1 MICPCK
7 NCVSKGCGEAHDACE
22 KYKAWKHARALAAAR
37 RDAEGRAIGRD
48 IPLHVSRF
56 FPRFHMQDRP
66 ATDVARVYRLADVAR
81 EQLRYVYTGNC

>member
-37 RDAEGRAIGRD
+37 RDAEIDVTGAVIAGLLR
-48 IPLHVSRF
+48 SR
-56 FPRFHMQDRP
+56 
-66 ATDVARVYRLADVAR
+66 
-81 EQLRYVYTGNC
+81 GKGK